1 MLMTLLPWQS
11 CWVWWLEQGL
21 THASEVCH
29 ETSES
34 IMLCY
39 VMLFYEASISYLLSE
54 DSNCIYF
61 MKLLE
66 LNGVSDKVV
75 SSVSKYYL

>member
-1 MLMTLLPWQS
+1 MPLKCAVRRVSPS
-11 CWVWWLEQGL
+11 
-21 THASEVCH
+21 
-29 ETSES
+29 
-34 IMLCY
+34 CY

-75 SSVSKYYL
+75 SSVNKYYL